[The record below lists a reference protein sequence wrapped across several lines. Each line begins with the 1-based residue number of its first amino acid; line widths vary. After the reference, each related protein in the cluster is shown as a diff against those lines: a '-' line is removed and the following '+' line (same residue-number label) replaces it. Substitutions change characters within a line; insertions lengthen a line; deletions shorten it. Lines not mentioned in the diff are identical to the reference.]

1 MALPVLVWQNEKG
14 RGTSDSQRAQEVV
27 RMLAAREGESQ
38 VGKGRGDGS
47 PGSFRKLQTKETGK
61 C

>member
-1 MALPVLVWQNEKG
+1 MALSVLVWQNKKG
-14 RGTSDSQRAQEVV
+14 RGTFNSQRAQEVV

-38 VGKGRGDGS
+38 VGTGRGDG
-47 PGSFRKLQTKETGK
+47 PQGSFRELQTKETGK

>member
-1 MALPVLVWQNEKG
+1 MALPVLVWKNEKG
-14 RGTSDSQRAQEVV
+14 RGTSHPQRAQEVV

-38 VGKGRGDGS
+38 VGEGRGDGP
-47 PGSFRKLQTKETGK
+47 PGSFGKLQAKETSK